1 MAARILL
8 LVVIALLIVAAFR
21 GLRSRARSNPPAA
34 KSKAGEAMVTCAR
47 CGVHQPLS
55 IAMAEGDKYYCKDN
69 PRCRP

>member
-1 MAARILL
+1 MARILL

-21 GLRSRARSNPPAA
+21 GLRSRAGSPPPA
-34 KSKAGEAMVTCAR
+34 KSKVAEDMVTCAR
-47 CGVHQPLS
+47 CGVHQPRS